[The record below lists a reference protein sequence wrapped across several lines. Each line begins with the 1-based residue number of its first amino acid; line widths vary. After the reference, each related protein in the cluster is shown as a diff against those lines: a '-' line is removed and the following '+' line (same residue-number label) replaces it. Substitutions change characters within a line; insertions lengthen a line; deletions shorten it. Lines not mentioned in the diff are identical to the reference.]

1 MGYAPPSYNKLRTT
15 LLQKE
20 RGHVDKLLGMIKE
33 TWKEKVQ
40 AEINVI
46 SAMIFVEKKQLGLG
60 WKRNSWVWGGKETA
74 GLKAQWPANSY

>member
-1 MGYAPPSYNKLRTT
+1 MGYAPLSYNKLITT

-20 RGHVDKLLGMIKE
+20 MGHVDKLLGMIKE

-60 WKRNSWVWGGKETA
+60 WKRNGWA
-74 GLKAQWPANSY
+74 